1 MVRAGL
7 ALGCEGNS
15 ERDGEGASFNGA
27 TGRSDIEGK
36 AARVAVSKRGRER
49 VSIQNWEM
57 QLMVNIR
64 GMTPEERTRLE
75 SIDIVLRSDTVREQI
90 RPIIERVRAELAR
103 KNEALMTWEPILLT
117 VFGGALPREIRSAW
131 VFVLRAGADTGA
143 ERHPN
148 SHQRMMTF
156 EGSGDMQTEERGQ
169 WQSNVLVGDHEA
181 PLERRWISIP
191 QNVWHRPVVGA
202 DADWTVVS
210 FHTVP
215 AEELIEE
222 KPDDSSQDGTK
233 QMKYLE
239 K

>member
-1 MVRAGL
+1 
-7 ALGCEGNS
+7 LGNAI
-15 ERDGEGASFNGA
+15 DGEY
-27 TGRSDIEGK
+27 
-36 AARVAVSKRGRER
+36 
-49 VSIQNWEM
+49 
-57 QLMVNIR
+57 L
-64 GMTPEERTRLE
+64 GMTTEERTRLE
-75 SIDIVLRSDTVREQI
+75 SIEIALRSDTVCGQI
-90 RPIIERVRAELAR
+90 RPIIERVRAELSR
-103 KNEALMTWEPILLT
+103 KNEALMTWEPIPLT
-117 VFGGALPREIRSAW
+117 VFGRALPREIRSAW

-156 EGSGDMQTEERGQ
+156 EGSGDMRTEDGGQ
-169 WQSNVLVGDHEA
+169 WQSNVLVSNPEA
-181 PLERRWISIP
+181 PLEQRWISIP

-202 DADWTVVS
+202 DADWRVVS